1 MGGSPSV
8 KYVFDVD
15 VVLAKV
21 SNVRKTVAAIRLV
34 NGPDHERVDD

>member
-1 MGGSPSV
+1 MGGSSSV
-8 KYVFDVD
+8 KYTFDED

-21 SNVRKTVAAIRLV
+21 SNVRKTVVAIRLV